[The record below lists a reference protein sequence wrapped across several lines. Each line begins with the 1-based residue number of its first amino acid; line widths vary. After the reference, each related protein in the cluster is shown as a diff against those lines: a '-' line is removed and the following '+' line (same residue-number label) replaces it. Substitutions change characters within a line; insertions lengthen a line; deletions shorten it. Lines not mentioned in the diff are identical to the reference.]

1 MPRLITI
8 CGATATGKSGVA
20 MALAGRLQSS
30 ILSADSRQVYREFD
44 IGTAKPTAVDRTC
57 VPHHL
62 IDICDPTETMTL
74 ADYQQQAQNLIAA
87 VDFPLSPP
95 LLLVGGTGL
104 YIKSV
109 VRGLKIPR
117 VAPMSE
123 LRSQL
128 AELGQSLCYAML
140 QQVD

>member
-20 MALAGRLQSS
+20 VALASRLQSS

-74 ADYQQQAQNLIAA
+74 AEYQQQAQKLIAA
-87 VDFPLSPP
+87 VDFPVSPP
-95 LLLVGGTGL
+95 CCWWEGRA
-104 YIKSV
+104 YI
-109 VRGLKIPR
+109 LN
-117 VAPMSE
+117 
-123 LRSQL
+123 L
-128 AELGQSLCYAML
+128 
-140 QQVD
+140 